1 MTIDELNEQVLGGE
15 FDEFVRVCEA
25 RQCKEI
31 AAIADTICAKRGIRL
46 VLLAGCSSAGKTT
59 TAKRLCTQLRVNG
72 VYALHLST
80 DDYFKGDPYY
90 PKNPDGSLDYEHV
103 DCVDRVKLAADLNAL
118 LEGRTIVAH
127 RFDFIKKEPYED
139 ISFAR
144 RLPGNGVIVLE
155 GIHSLNPLLTELV
168 PEEVKYRIFVEPT
181 SKLEVFAFTR
191 LKSAENRFYRRMVRD
206 NQFRKTHPTETLRI
220 WPFVREGE
228 KKWIEPF
235 RSRADVEFDSSL
247 DYEMAVLKPYI
258 LGLLEMV
265 RLRQPENFPI
275 IYSCEF
281 FRLIESASPN
291 AVPGDS
297 ILRETI
303 GGSQLVY

>member
-25 RQCKEI
+25 RQHK
-31 AAIADTICAKRGIRL
+31 ALSAIADSIVSKSGVRL
-46 VLLAGCSSAGKTT
+46 VLVSGGSSAGKTT
-59 TAKRLCTQLRVNG
+59 TAKRLCTQLRVDG
-72 VYALHLST
+72 IYALHLST

-103 DCVDRVKLAADLNAL
+103 DCVDRVRLAADLNAL

-127 RFDFIKKEPYED
+127 RFDFVTKAPFDD
-139 ISFAR
+139 ISASR
-144 RLPGNGVIVLE
+144 HLPPNGIIVLE
-155 GIHSLNPLLTELV
+155 GIHSLNPILTEYV
-168 PEEVKYRIFVEPT
+168 PDEMKYRIFVEPR
-181 SKLEVFAFTR
+181 SNLEVFAFTKLR
-191 LKSAENRFYRRMVRD
+191 PSENRLYRRMVRD
-206 NQFRKTHPTETLRI
+206 NQFRKTHPAETLRM
-220 WPFVREGE
+220 WPLVREGE
-228 KKWIEPF
+228 KKWIDPF
-235 RSRADVEFDSSL
+235 RPNADVEFDSSL

-265 RLRQPENFPI
+265 RIRQPDNFPVI
-275 IYSCEF
+275 NSCEF
-281 FRLIESASPN
+281 FRLIETASPN